1 MTLAV
6 IMLLIICSGDIETN
20 PGPKKNT
27 KISICYWYLN
37 GTAAHNFSKV
47 SLLQAIATKH
57 EYDIKCLL
65 ETFLDS
71 SFNAHDNRINIEKYN
86 LLRADHT
93 NDNKGGICIYF
104 KENLLILRRDDLC
117 NLTECLLTE
126 IRMGKKKCFFTCLY
140 RSPSQSYE
148 EFGTFCS
155 NFNLF
160 LSNIKD
166 LNPAFSIVIDDFNAR
181 NSKW

>member
-1 MTLAV
+1 MF
-6 IMLLIICSGDIETN
+6 LIICSSDIETN

-37 GTAAHNFSKV
+37 GTAVHNFSKV

-71 SFNAHDNRINIEKYN
+71 LFNAHDNQINIEKYN

-93 NDNKGGICIYF
+93 NDNKGAICIYF
-104 KENLLILRRDDLC
+104 KENLILKRDDLC

-126 IRMGKKKCFFTCLY
+126 IGMGKKKCFFTCLY

-148 EFGTFCS
+148 DFDTFCS

-166 LNPAFSIVIDDFNAR
+166 LNPAFSIVIGDFNAR